1 LTSIPQTIQDD
12 YKNKTYEE
20 ISREFQTLFPNAM
33 RAFQLVPL
41 MYNRLTLV
49 DNLSHNDAIKKI
61 HDDHIHL
68 EGFSPRSIRRYL
80 PANNPLVPRRVRPPR
95 PKKSMTHTDKVEKLS
110 TFEQDEENI
119 EYADQS
125 MTSSRFLNKS
135 EARVIETENLDVH
148 DIQRIKDEKE
158 ELAKR
163 VTILQDVHTQDK
175 ATIKDLNN
183 RISNVSSVTAEEVV
197 SRMNASADNVDF
209 EFSLLIEEI
218 QQHISLIANDGELP
232 DGLWINGSVNKVTGK
247 VIEIQL
253 GRMEQNYV

>member
-12 YKNKTYEE
+12 YENKTYEE
-20 ISREFQTLFPNAM
+20 ISKEFQALFPNAM

-49 DNLSHNDAIKKI
+49 DNLSHNNAIKKI

-80 PANNPLVPRRVRPPR
+80 PANNPLVPRRVRPR
-95 PKKSMTHTDKVEKLS
+95 WPKKSKTHTDKVEKLS
-110 TFEQDEENI
+110 NFEQDEENI
-119 EYADQS
+119 ESADQS
-125 MTSSRFLNKS
+125 NTSSRFLNKS
-135 EARVIETENLDVH
+135 EARVIETENLDIH

-175 ATIKDLNN
+175 AKIKDLNN
-183 RISNVSSVTAEEVV
+183 RIPNVSSVTAEEVV
-197 SRMNASADNVDF
+197 SAMNTSVDNVDF
-209 EFSLLIEEI
+209 EFSLYIEEI
-218 QQHISLIANDGELP
+218 QQHLSLMASDGEQP
-232 DGLWINGSVNKVTGK
+232 DRLWINGSVNKVTGK
-247 VIEIQL
+247 IIEIKL
-253 GRMEQNYV
+253 GRMEQNSF